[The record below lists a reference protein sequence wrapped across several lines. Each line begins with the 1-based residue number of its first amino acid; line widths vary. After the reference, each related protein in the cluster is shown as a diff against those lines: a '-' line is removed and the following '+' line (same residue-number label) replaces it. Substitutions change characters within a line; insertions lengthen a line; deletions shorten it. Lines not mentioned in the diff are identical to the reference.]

1 MIALLAKAGAWFVK
15 NPVVIALLVALAGV
29 SIIAIGKAS
38 DANFFKKQ
46 SEQRGKRVEALN
58 RDIGT
63 LNANVTTLTQAIGT
77 QNAAIDALAQATADS
92 DAKFAAS
99 FVRLEQGR
107 KATSAAVAEIMK
119 RTAPDDKC
127 AGAFALIQEYA
138 Q

>member
-1 MIALLAKAGAWFVK
+1 MIAVLAKAGAWFVK

-29 SIIAIGKAS
+29 SIIAIGKAN
-38 DANFFKKQ
+38 DASFFKEQ

-63 LNANVTTLTQAIGT
+63 LNANVTVLTSAIGT
-77 QNAAIDALAQATADS
+77 QNAAIDTLAKATAES

-107 KATSAAVAEIMK
+107 AATTAAVAEIMK
-119 RTAPDDKC
+119 RAAPSDKC
-127 AGAFALIQEYA
+127 AGAYALVKEFAQ
-138 Q
+138 

>member
-1 MIALLAKAGAWFVK
+1 MSLFFAKVGAWFVK

-29 SIIAIGKAS
+29 SIIAIGKAN
-38 DANFFKKQ
+38 DASFFKQQ

-107 KATSAAVAEIMK
+107 AATTAAVTSIMK
-119 RTAPDDKC
+119 RAAPDDKC
-127 AGAFALIQEYA
+127 AGAYALIKEYA